1 MFYGVHRM
9 LHTKWWYKRVHK
21 KHHEFVAPVAL
32 AAQYASAVEHLLA
45 NTLPVVLPPAAR
57 GVHVVV
63 MWLFL
68 GGVLVET
75 GVVHSGYDFAGW
87 ILFMMGLGPLGEKM
101 VRGHDGH
108 HERFN
113 EHYGVVGICDWVF
126 RTDGRKKKEARE
138 KNE

>member
-1 MFYGVHRM
+1 M
-9 LHTKWWYKRVHK
+9 LHTKWWYKRVHT

-45 NTLPVVLPPAAR
+45 NTLPVVLPPAVR

-75 GVVHSGYDFAGW
+75 GVVHSGYDCECISVF
-87 ILFMMGLGPLGEKM
+87 IFLFVVAE
-101 VRGHDGH
+101 
-108 HERFN
+108 ERR
-113 EHYGVVGICDWVF
+113 GVVGGWCFEKGGKPQDWV
-126 RTDGRKKKEARE
+126 TARKRGWEGVWP
-138 KNE
+138 